1 MSKAKQIKTTSYF
14 IGILCSILTIV
25 VGILNMDT
33 FTLGVIGFLVWDVSP
48 YLYGMIL
55 TKLVTKRKAIVTSVL
70 LIFVVATGG
79 IFLLVDAMYIHLDAQ
94 SALAFVVIPVY
105 QWGLLLLAT
114 IPIYLINKKGKE

>member
-1 MSKAKQIKTTSYF
+1 MSKAKQIKTISYF

-25 VGILNMDT
+25 VGILNMDI

>member
-1 MSKAKQIKTTSYF
+1 MSKAKQMKTFSYF
-14 IGILCSILTIV
+14 IGIFTTTLTV
-25 VGILNMDT
+25 LVGILNMNT
-33 FTLGVIGFLVWDVSP
+33 FTLGVIGFLIWAVSP

-55 TKLVTKRKAIVTSVL
+55 TKLLSKSRAITVSVL
-70 LIFVVATGG
+70 LLSIIAIGG